1 MLGSLG
7 IQEILI
13 LLVVLLV
20 LIGVIVI
27 SATCVRLLVNRLTRP
42 RL

>member
-7 IQEILI
+7 IQEIVI

-20 LIGVIVI
+20 LIGVVV
-27 SATCVRLLVNRLTRP
+27 ACTTCVRLILNRLTRT
-42 RL
+42 RS